1 MPRSCLLQPGTFA
14 EGDLCVCWAVRRW
27 PTWRRSPGTVS
38 ASSEHSSLTL
48 KFMTVRIKDPRSVVH
63 QRG

>member
-27 PTWRRSPGTVS
+27 PTWRGSPGTVS

-48 KFMTVRIKDPRSVVH
+48 KFMTVRTKDPRSVVH
-63 QRG
+63 QHG